1 MLGLAKDIQQAWP
14 SPSDMNNAARVWTQF
29 MSLCQTHA
37 ATQCKQAAQDKD
49 TSVAS
54 VLGQQP
60 LFAFASRCPPQLL
73 LLEYLLQRVSYDL
86 LGALEETF
94 HMDTWPSC
102 LHSYQRPS
110 RHCPYELSRTLG
122 SSPLTQHAA
131 PEVLCVTN
139 HPMLRTGKATVW
151 SGTPHQQNNTAAM
164 HWR

>member
-1 MLGLAKDIQQAWP
+1 
-14 SPSDMNNAARVWTQF
+14 

-60 LFAFASRCPPQLL
+60 LFALASRCPPQLL

-102 LHSYQRPS
+102 LHSCQRPS

-122 SSPLTQHAA
+122 PSPLTQHAV
-131 PEVLCVTN
+131 PEVLCVTH
-139 HPMLRTGKATVW
+139 HPMSRGKSYCLVRHTPPAEQCKEQYSSYALALRRLACCLEHMLEVWDVGSPTG
-151 SGTPHQQNNTAAM
+151 
-164 HWR
+164 